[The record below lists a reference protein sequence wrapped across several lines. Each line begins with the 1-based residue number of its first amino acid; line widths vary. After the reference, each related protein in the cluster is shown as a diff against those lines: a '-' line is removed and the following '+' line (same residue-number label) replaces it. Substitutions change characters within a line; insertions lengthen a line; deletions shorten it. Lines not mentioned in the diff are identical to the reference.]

1 MAILHV
7 EDQAVIREVVKRAL
21 EANGF
26 SVVPAEGVAAAK
38 AAVVERDDLKGAL
51 IDIRLRDGS
60 GIDLCE
66 WIAVQRPSLAVRCAF
81 VTGSADAEARE
92 RLAKL
97 GCRILSKPFE
107 IADLLQL
114 AAEWEGV
121 ADVESPRT
129 RAEPNVAAPSS
140 TLSEASIE
148 RSLTAES

>member
-21 EANGF
+21 EAHGF
-26 SVVPAEGVAAAK
+26 SVVPVEGVAAAK
-38 AAVVERDDLKGAL
+38 AAVMERGDLTGAL

-60 GIDLCE
+60 GVDLCE
-66 WIAVQRPSLAVRCAF
+66 WIAVHRPGLAARCAF

-97 GCRILSKPFE
+97 ECRILSKPFE
-107 IADLLQL
+107 IADLLRL

-121 ADVESPRT
+121 ADVEPPQTRT
-129 RAEPNVAAPSS
+129 EPNVAAPSR
-140 TLSEASIE
+140 TLGETSI
-148 RSLTAES
+148 

>member
-1 MAILHV
+1 CGLQYTCFRPKRWNGRMAILHV
-7 EDQAVIREVVKRAL
+7 EDEAVIRDVVQRAL
-21 EANGF
+21 EAHGF

-38 AAVVERDDLKGAL
+38 AAVMERDDLAGAL
-51 IDIRLRDGS
+51 MDIRLRDGS

-66 WIAVQRPSLAVRCAF
+66 WITVHRPGLAARCAF

-114 AAEWEGV
+114 AADWEGV
-121 ADVESPRT
+121 AD
-129 RAEPNVAAPSS
+129 
-140 TLSEASIE
+140 IE
-148 RSLTAES
+148 TPQ